1 MTQKLVLKESRFYF
15 CISMFNQ
22 HNMPE
27 NRRDISNFYIAGINY
42 KKTDAAIR
50 GQFAIANE
58 QYEKLLEIAPQF
70 GIKEFFVLST
80 CNRTEI
86 YGFAENEQALINLLC
101 TQTKSTAEIFQS
113 LAYIKNGTDAICHL
127 FDVGAGLDSQILG
140 DYEILG
146 QIKQAVKFSK
156 ERNCIGA
163 YLERLVNAVLQCS
176 KEIKTNTGLSGGTVS
191 VSFAAIQFIKEN
203 VAGITNKNIL
213 LIGTGKIGRN
223 TCKNLVDYLETKK
236 ITLINRTEAKA
247 ADLATELGLH
257 YAQAD
262 DLAAEVKEADIIL
275 VATNAAE
282 PVLLQQHLENSGN
295 KLVIDLSI
303 PYNVEIAAQQLPN
316 ITLVNVDELS
326 KIKDATLDK
335 RSAEVPKAKEIIAYH
350 VGEFLD
356 WHEMRKNA
364 PVLKAVKNKL
374 KALHN
379 CDLYVSYSTRNLAES
394 KPVDTDVR
402 IQKVINGMAVKMR
415 TQNQCGCNYIE
426 AINEF
431 IATGTN

>member
-1 MTQKLVLKESRFYF
+1 
-15 CISMFNQ
+15 
-22 HNMPE
+22 MPE
-27 NRRDISNFYIAGINY
+27 NRRDITNFFIAGINY

-50 GQFAIANE
+50 GQFAIGNE
-58 QYEKLLEIAPQF
+58 QYEKLLAIAPQF

-86 YGFAENEQALINLLC
+86 YGFAESATALIQLLC
-101 TQTKSTAEIFQS
+101 TQTKSAAAIFES
-113 LAYIKNGTDAICHL
+113 LAYIKRGNKAIQHL

-146 QIKQAVKFSK
+146 QIKQSVKFSK
-156 ERNCIGA
+156 ERNFIGA

-203 VAGITNKNIL
+203 IQDIAGKKIL
-213 LIGTGKIGRN
+213 LVGTGKIGRN
-223 TCKNLVDYLETKK
+223 TSKNLVDYLGTKN
-236 ITLINRTEAKA
+236 ITLVNRTEKKA
-247 ADLATELGLH
+247 AGLANELGLQF
-257 YAQAD
+257 ANAD
-262 DLAAEVKEADIIL
+262 QLMNEVKTADIIL
-275 VATNAAE
+275 VATNAPE
-282 PVLLQQHLENSGN
+282 PVLLKEHLEGGRK

-303 PYNVEIAAQQLPN
+303 PYNVETSAAKLDHVR
-316 ITLVNVDELS
+316 LVNVDELS
-326 KIKDATLDK
+326 KIKDATLEN
-335 RSAEVPKAKEIIAYH
+335 RRAEVPKANTIISEH
-350 VGEFLD
+350 ISEFLD
-356 WHEMRKNA
+356 WHAMRKHA

-374 KALHN
+374 QAMN
-379 CDLYVSYSTRNLAES
+379 TCEMYTAYSNRVNA
-394 KPVDTDVR
+394 PVTTDTA

-415 TQNQCGCNYIE
+415 TDNKPGCNYIA

>member
-1 MTQKLVLKESRFYF
+1 
-15 CISMFNQ
+15 
-22 HNMPE
+22 MPE

-50 GQFAIANE
+50 GQFAISNE
-58 QYEKLLEIAPQF
+58 QYEHLLAAAPQF
-70 GIKEFFVLST
+70 GIKELFVIST

-86 YGFAENEQALINLLC
+86 YGFAENASALIQLLC
-101 TQTKSTAEIFQS
+101 SQSKSPAAIFES
-113 LAYIKNGTDAICHL
+113 LAYIKNGGDAICHL
-127 FDVGAGLDSQILG
+127 FDVAAGLDSQILG

-156 ERNCIGA
+156 ERNFIGA

-176 KEIKTNTGLSGGTVS
+176 KEIKTNTDLSGGTVS

-203 VAGITNKNIL
+203 ITDIADKKIL
-213 LIGTGKIGRN
+213 LVGTGKIGRN

-247 ADLATELGLH
+247 ATLASELGLE
-257 YAQAD
+257 YAQSD
-262 DLAAEVKEADIIL
+262 DLVAEVKEADIIL

-282 PVLLQQHLENSGN
+282 PVLLLQHLENSGN

-303 PYNVEIAAQQLPN
+303 PYNVEIAAQHLPN
-316 ITLVNVDELS
+316 VTLVNVDELS

-335 RSAEVPKAKEIIAYH
+335 RRAEVPKAKAIISYH
-350 VGEFLD
+350 ISEFLD

-379 CDLYVSYSTRNLAES
+379 CDLYITYSSRYSAES
-394 KPVDTDVR
+394 NQGDTDVK

-415 TQNQCGCNYIE
+415 TQNQRGCNYIE